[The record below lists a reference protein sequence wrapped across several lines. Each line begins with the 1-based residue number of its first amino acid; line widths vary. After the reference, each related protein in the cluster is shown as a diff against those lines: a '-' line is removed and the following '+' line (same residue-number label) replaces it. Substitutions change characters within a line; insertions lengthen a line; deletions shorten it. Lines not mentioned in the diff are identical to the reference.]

1 MGRILYTGCDK
12 TQNICNLD
20 IVEGVV
26 YDASTIVGTTLMILL
41 GLLLHCWVLRELCHN
56 GKYAYSRP
64 VRIRFPIPSNR
75 RCFHLNFFL
84 IKTFPFMTLSH
95 VLELK
100 CISEKET
107 CFYDNKNKFYKSRTK
122 YIYFIWKSRKQLNG
136 SYWWQEIK
144 HLEIYYSMSH
154 KQPLVYGI
162 QWSFIRNEVIIVTPW
177 LFNTVLDYCMAS
189 PIRA

>member
-1 MGRILYTGCDK
+1 MLQLLSGRHWWFFWGYFYIAGYWENYVIMANMPTVDLFEFD
-12 TQNICNLD
+12 
-20 IVEGVV
+20 
-26 YDASTIVGTTLMILL
+26 
-41 GLLLHCWVLRELCHN
+41 
-56 GKYAYSRP
+56 SR
-64 VRIRFPIPSNR
+64 
-75 RCFHLNFFL
+75 FHLIGGVFIWFFFL

-136 SYWWQEIK
+136 MYWWQEIK

-177 LFNTVLDYCMAS
+177 LFNKVLDYCMES